1 MISQK
6 EMIRDMSGCFT
17 CITEYNEAET
27 FALYGAQKEAKE
39 RAEGQIETLS
49 ALVKDGSVSV
59 GKAAGMAGMSVSE
72 FSQKAGL

>member
-6 EMIRDMSGCFT
+6 EMIRDMPSCFT
-17 CITEYNEAET
+17 CLTEYNEAET
-27 FALYGAQKEAKE
+27 FTLFGAQKE
-39 RAEGQIETLS
+39 AEGQIETLS

-72 FSQKAGL
+72 FSEKAGL